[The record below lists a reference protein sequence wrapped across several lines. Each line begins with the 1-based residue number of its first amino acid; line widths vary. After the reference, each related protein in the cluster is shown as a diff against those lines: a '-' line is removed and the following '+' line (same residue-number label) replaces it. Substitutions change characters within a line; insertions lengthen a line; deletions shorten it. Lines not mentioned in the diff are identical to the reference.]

1 MCISLK
7 TILGDINT
15 FWAKLLI
22 GFLQNIFIIGIP
34 QITNFY
40 DNNPSITTSKLKKK
54 KYIYI
59 QSSTKCSEINLMKR
73 GDREQLKA
81 IVVLFNKVRR
91 LWLFFFFFFYCR
103 RLGCGGGRAVEEI
116 EREMC
121 KERERGR
128 EKERE
133 SYKFFGFRNK
143 YGMY

>member
-1 MCISLK
+1 MT
-7 TILGDINT
+7 TIH
-15 FWAKLLI
+15 LLQ
-22 GFLQNIFIIGIP
+22 LQT
-34 QITNFY
+34 Q
-40 DNNPSITTSKLKKK
+40 KKIYI
-54 KYIYI
+54 YIYI

>member
-59 QSSTKCSEINLMKR
+59 YIQSSTKCSEINLMKR

-91 LWLFFFFFFYCR
+91 LWLFFFFFFNLLPATWLWR
-103 RLGCGGGRAVEEI
+103 WKSRGGDR
-116 EREMC
+116 ERNVQR
-121 KERERGR
+121 ERER
-128 EKERE
+128 ERE